1 MRLRPTVPAGLVLAL
16 LAWTA
21 PAAAQQR
28 PLVTEDPESI
38 GSGLVLV
45 EAGFDYQKDQHFP
58 VSGLTGDLRSV
69 PRFGVSIGVSSIAE
83 VQIDNVSYDML
94 NITGRADAP
103 LSHLLRVSGDATSSW
118 SDTVVGAKT
127 RLLSEGAVRPGI
139 ALRFATKLPNAGNEE
154 GIGLDT
160 MDFYNSLLI
169 GKTIRSL
176 RVVGNVGLGILL
188 LSEGAVRPGI
198 ALRFATK
205 LPNAGNEEGIGL
217 DTMDFYNSL
226 LIGKTIRSLR
236 VVGNVGLG
244 ILLLSEGAVRPGIA
258 LRFATKLPN
267 AGNEE
272 GIGLDTMD
280 FYNSLLIGKTIRSL
294 RVVGNVGLGILSD
307 PTRGD
312 RQNDVLTYG
321 LSFARAFAEGAEIVG
336 EVNGRANTRR
346 GTPPPGTGSAGYV
359 RFGARFTRGLIRVD
373 AALVAGLTA
382 QDAGLGVT
390 TGLTWVFR
398 ALDLP

>member
-1 MRLRPTVPAGLVLAL
+1 MRLRPTVPAGVVLAFL
-16 LAWTA
+16 SCTA

-45 EAGFDYQKDQHFP
+45 EAGFDYQRDQHFP
-58 VSGLTGDLRSV
+58 VSGLTGHLRSV

-83 VQIDNVSYDML
+83 VQIDNVSYDAL
-94 NITGRADAP
+94 SITGRAQAP
-103 LSHLLRVSGDATSSW
+103 LSHLLRVSSDRTSSW

-127 RLLSEGAVRPGI
+127 RLLSEGGVRPGI

-169 GKTIRSL
+169 GKT
-176 RVVGNVGLGILL
+176 V
-188 LSEGAVRPGI
+188 
-198 ALRFATK
+198 
-205 LPNAGNEEGIGL
+205 
-217 DTMDFYNSL
+217 
-226 LIGKTIRSLR
+226 
-236 VVGNVGLG
+236 
-244 ILLLSEGAVRPGIA
+244 
-258 LRFATKLPN
+258 
-267 AGNEE
+267 
-272 GIGLDTMD
+272 
-280 FYNSLLIGKTIRSL
+280 RSL

-321 LSFARAFAEGAEIVG
+321 ISFARAFAEGAEIVG
-336 EVNGRANTRR
+336 EVNGRANTRP
-346 GTPPPGTGSAGYV
+346 GTPPPGTDSSGYV
-359 RFGARFTRGLIRVD
+359 RFGARFTRGLVRVD

-382 QDAGLGVT
+382 HDAGLGVT

-398 ALDLP
+398 ALELP

>member
-1 MRLRPTVPAGLVLAL
+1 ML
-16 LAWTA
+16 LAFLSCTA

-28 PLVTEDPESI
+28 PLVTEDPESV

-58 VSGLTGDLRSV
+58 VSGLTGHLRSV

-83 VQIDNVSYDML
+83 VQIDNVSYDTL
-94 NITGRADAP
+94 SITGRAEAP
-103 LSHLLRVSGDATSSW
+103 LSHLLRVSGDRTSSW

-127 RLLSEGAVRPGI
+127 RLLSEGGRRPGI

-160 MDFYNSLLI
+160 MDFYNSLL
-169 GKTIRSL
+169 
-176 RVVGNVGLGILL
+176 V
-188 LSEGAVRPGI
+188 
-198 ALRFATK
+198 
-205 LPNAGNEEGIGL
+205 
-217 DTMDFYNSL
+217 
-226 LIGKTIRSLR
+226 
-236 VVGNVGLG
+236 
-244 ILLLSEGAVRPGIA
+244 
-258 LRFATKLPN
+258 
-267 AGNEE
+267 
-272 GIGLDTMD
+272 
-280 FYNSLLIGKTIRSL
+280 GKTIRSL

-321 LSFARAFAEGAEIVG
+321 ISFARAFAEGAEIVG
-336 EVNGRANTRR
+336 EVNGRANTRP
-346 GTPPPGTGSAGYV
+346 GTPPPGTDSSGYV
-359 RFGARFTRGLIRVD
+359 RFGARFTRGLVRVD

-382 QDAGLGVT
+382 HDAGLGVT

-398 ALDLP
+398 ALELP

>member
-1 MRLRPTVPAGLVLAL
+1 MAPAGVVLAL
-16 LAWTA
+16 LSCTA

-45 EAGFDYQKDQHFP
+45 EAGFDYQRDQHFP
-58 VSGLTGDLRSV
+58 VSGLTGHLRSV

-83 VQIDNVSYDML
+83 VQIDNVSYDAL
-94 NITGRADAP
+94 SITGRAQAP
-103 LSHLLRVSGDATSSW
+103 LSHLLRVSSDRTSSW

-127 RLLSEGAVRPGI
+127 RLLSEGGVRPGI

-169 GKTIRSL
+169 GKT
-176 RVVGNVGLGILL
+176 V
-188 LSEGAVRPGI
+188 
-198 ALRFATK
+198 
-205 LPNAGNEEGIGL
+205 
-217 DTMDFYNSL
+217 
-226 LIGKTIRSLR
+226 
-236 VVGNVGLG
+236 
-244 ILLLSEGAVRPGIA
+244 
-258 LRFATKLPN
+258 
-267 AGNEE
+267 
-272 GIGLDTMD
+272 
-280 FYNSLLIGKTIRSL
+280 RSL

-321 LSFARAFAEGAEIVG
+321 ISFARAFAEGAEIVG
-336 EVNGRANTRR
+336 EVNGRANTRP
-346 GTPPPGTGSAGYV
+346 GTPPPGTDSSGYV
-359 RFGARFTRGLIRVD
+359 RFGARFTRGLVRVD

-382 QDAGLGVT
+382 HDAGLGVT

-398 ALDLP
+398 ALELP

>member
-1 MRLRPTVPAGLVLAL
+1 MRLRPVAPASVVLAL
-16 LAWTA
+16 LIWTA

-103 LSHLLRVSGDATSSW
+103 LSHLLRVSGDRTSSW

-160 MDFYNSLLI
+160 MDFYNSLL
-169 GKTIRSL
+169 
-176 RVVGNVGLGILL
+176 V
-188 LSEGAVRPGI
+188 
-198 ALRFATK
+198 
-205 LPNAGNEEGIGL
+205 
-217 DTMDFYNSL
+217 
-226 LIGKTIRSLR
+226 
-236 VVGNVGLG
+236 
-244 ILLLSEGAVRPGIA
+244 
-258 LRFATKLPN
+258 
-267 AGNEE
+267 
-272 GIGLDTMD
+272 
-280 FYNSLLIGKTIRSL
+280 GKTIRSL

-321 LSFARAFAEGAEIVG
+321 VSFARAFAEGAEIVG
-336 EVNGRANTRR
+336 EVNGRANTRS
-346 GTPPPGTGSAGYV
+346 GTAPPGTDSSGYV
-359 RFGARFTRGLIRVD
+359 RFGARFTRGLVRVD

-382 QDAGLGVT
+382 RDAGLGVT

-398 ALDLP
+398 ALELP

>member
-1 MRLRPTVPAGLVLAL
+1 MRLRPVVLPLLVLI
-16 LAWTA
+16 W
-21 PAAAQQR
+21 PASGVAQQR
-28 PLVTEDPESI
+28 PLVTEDPESV
-38 GSGLVLV
+38 GSGLALI
-45 EAGFDYQKDQHFP
+45 EAGFDYQRDQHFP
-58 VSGLTGDLRSV
+58 VSGLSGHLRSL

-83 VQIDNVSYDML
+83 VQIDNISYDTL
-94 NITGRADAP
+94 AVTGRTEAP
-103 LSHLLRVSGDATSSW
+103 LSHLLQVNGATTSSW

-127 RLLSEGAVRPGI
+127 RLLSEGAVRPG
-139 ALRFATKLPNAGNEE
+139 L
-154 GIGLDT
+154 
-160 MDFYNSLLI
+160 
-169 GKTIRSL
+169 
-176 RVVGNVGLGILL
+176 
-188 LSEGAVRPGI
+188 
-198 ALRFATK
+198 
-205 LPNAGNEEGIGL
+205 
-217 DTMDFYNSL
+217 
-226 LIGKTIRSLR
+226 
-236 VVGNVGLG
+236 
-244 ILLLSEGAVRPGIA
+244 A

-321 LSFARAFAEGAEIVG
+321 ISFARAFAEGAEIVG

-346 GTPPPGTGSAGYV
+346 GDPPPGTDSSGYV
-359 RFGARFTRGLIRVD
+359 RFGARLTRGLVRVD
-373 AALVAGLTA
+373 AALVAGLTPR
-382 QDAGLGVT
+382 DAGLGVT

>member
-1 MRLRPTVPAGLVLAL
+1 MRLRPTVLTSVVLAFL
-16 LAWTA
+16 SCTA

-58 VSGLTGDLRSV
+58 VSGLTGHLRSL

-83 VQIDNVSYDML
+83 VQIDNVSFDTL
-94 NITGRADAP
+94 SITGRAEAP
-103 LSHLLRVSGDATSSW
+103 LSHLLRVSGDRTSSW

-127 RLLSEGAVRPGI
+127 RLLSEGGRRPGI

-160 MDFYNSLLI
+160 MDFYNSLL
-169 GKTIRSL
+169 
-176 RVVGNVGLGILL
+176 V
-188 LSEGAVRPGI
+188 
-198 ALRFATK
+198 
-205 LPNAGNEEGIGL
+205 
-217 DTMDFYNSL
+217 
-226 LIGKTIRSLR
+226 
-236 VVGNVGLG
+236 
-244 ILLLSEGAVRPGIA
+244 
-258 LRFATKLPN
+258 
-267 AGNEE
+267 
-272 GIGLDTMD
+272 
-280 FYNSLLIGKTIRSL
+280 GKTIRSL

-321 LSFARAFAEGAEIVG
+321 ISFARAFAEGAEIVG
-336 EVNGRANTRR
+336 EVNGRANTRP
-346 GTPPPGTGSAGYV
+346 GTPPPGTDSSGYV
-359 RFGARFTRGLIRVD
+359 RFGARFTRGLVRVD

-382 QDAGLGVT
+382 HDAGLGVT

-398 ALDLP
+398 ALELP

>member
-1 MRLRPTVPAGLVLAL
+1 MRLRPVAPAIVVLAL
-16 LAWTA
+16 LICTA

-103 LSHLLRVSGDATSSW
+103 LSHLLRVSGDRTSSW

-160 MDFYNSLLI
+160 MDFYNSLL
-169 GKTIRSL
+169 
-176 RVVGNVGLGILL
+176 V
-188 LSEGAVRPGI
+188 
-198 ALRFATK
+198 
-205 LPNAGNEEGIGL
+205 
-217 DTMDFYNSL
+217 
-226 LIGKTIRSLR
+226 
-236 VVGNVGLG
+236 
-244 ILLLSEGAVRPGIA
+244 
-258 LRFATKLPN
+258 
-267 AGNEE
+267 
-272 GIGLDTMD
+272 
-280 FYNSLLIGKTIRSL
+280 GKTIRSL

-321 LSFARAFAEGAEIVG
+321 VSFARAFAEGAEIVG
-336 EVNGRANTRR
+336 EVNGRANTRS
-346 GTPPPGTGSAGYV
+346 GTPPPGTDSSGYV
-359 RFGARFTRGLIRVD
+359 RFGARFTRGLVRVD

-382 QDAGLGVT
+382 RDAGLGVT

-398 ALDLP
+398 ALELP

>member
-1 MRLRPTVPAGLVLAL
+1 MRLRVAILASVVLVLFN
-16 LAWTA
+16 WPA
-21 PAAAQQR
+21 PVVAQQR

-83 VQIDNVSYDML
+83 VQIDNVSYDTL
-94 NITGRADAP
+94 AITGRADAP
-103 LSHLLRVSGDATSSW
+103 LSHLLRVSGDRTSSW

-160 MDFYNSLLI
+160 MDFYNSLLV

-176 RVVGNVGLGILL
+176 RVVGN
-188 LSEGAVRPGI
+188 
-198 ALRFATK
+198 F
-205 LPNAGNEEGIGL
+205 
-217 DTMDFYNSL
+217 
-226 LIGKTIRSLR
+226 
-236 VVGNVGLG
+236 
-244 ILLLSEGAVRPGIA
+244 
-258 LRFATKLPN
+258 
-267 AGNEE
+267 
-272 GIGLDTMD
+272 
-280 FYNSLLIGKTIRSL
+280 
-294 RVVGNVGLGILSD
+294 GLGILSD

-321 LSFARAFAEGAEIVG
+321 ISFARAFAEGAEIVG

-346 GTPPPGTGSAGYV
+346 GTPPPGTDSSGYV
-359 RFGARFTRGLIRVD
+359 RFGARLTRGLVRVD

>member
-1 MRLRPTVPAGLVLAL
+1 MRLRPVAPASVVLAL
-16 LAWTA
+16 LIWTA

-103 LSHLLRVSGDATSSW
+103 LSHLLRVSGDRTSSW

-160 MDFYNSLLI
+160 MDFYNSLL
-169 GKTIRSL
+169 
-176 RVVGNVGLGILL
+176 V
-188 LSEGAVRPGI
+188 
-198 ALRFATK
+198 
-205 LPNAGNEEGIGL
+205 
-217 DTMDFYNSL
+217 
-226 LIGKTIRSLR
+226 
-236 VVGNVGLG
+236 
-244 ILLLSEGAVRPGIA
+244 
-258 LRFATKLPN
+258 
-267 AGNEE
+267 
-272 GIGLDTMD
+272 
-280 FYNSLLIGKTIRSL
+280 GKTIRSL

-321 LSFARAFAEGAEIVG
+321 VSFARAFAEGAEIVG
-336 EVNGRANTRR
+336 EVNGRANTRS
-346 GTPPPGTGSAGYV
+346 GTPPPGTDSSGYV
-359 RFGARFTRGLIRVD
+359 RFGARFTRGLVRVD

-382 QDAGLGVT
+382 RDAGLGVT

-398 ALDLP
+398 ALELP

>member
-1 MRLRPTVPAGLVLAL
+1 MRLRPTVPVGVVLAFL
-16 LAWTA
+16 SCTA

-45 EAGFDYQKDQHFP
+45 EAGFDYQRDQHFP
-58 VSGLTGDLRSV
+58 VSGLTGHLRSV

-83 VQIDNVSYDML
+83 VQIDNVSYDAL
-94 NITGRADAP
+94 SITGRAQAP
-103 LSHLLRVSGDATSSW
+103 LSHLLRVSSDRTSSW

-127 RLLSEGAVRPGI
+127 RLLSEGGVRPGI

-169 GKTIRSL
+169 GKT
-176 RVVGNVGLGILL
+176 V
-188 LSEGAVRPGI
+188 
-198 ALRFATK
+198 
-205 LPNAGNEEGIGL
+205 
-217 DTMDFYNSL
+217 
-226 LIGKTIRSLR
+226 
-236 VVGNVGLG
+236 
-244 ILLLSEGAVRPGIA
+244 
-258 LRFATKLPN
+258 
-267 AGNEE
+267 
-272 GIGLDTMD
+272 
-280 FYNSLLIGKTIRSL
+280 RSL

-321 LSFARAFAEGAEIVG
+321 ISFARAFAEGAEIVG
-336 EVNGRANTRR
+336 EVNGRANTRP
-346 GTPPPGTGSAGYV
+346 GTPPPGTDSSGYV
-359 RFGARFTRGLIRVD
+359 RFGARFTRGLVRVD

-382 QDAGLGVT
+382 HDAGLGVT

-398 ALDLP
+398 ALELP

>member
-1 MRLRPTVPAGLVLAL
+1 MRLRPVAPAIVVLAL
-16 LAWTA
+16 LICTA
-21 PAAAQQR
+21 PTAAQQR

-103 LSHLLRVSGDATSSW
+103 LSHLLRVSGDRTSSW

-160 MDFYNSLLI
+160 MDFYNSLL
-169 GKTIRSL
+169 
-176 RVVGNVGLGILL
+176 V
-188 LSEGAVRPGI
+188 
-198 ALRFATK
+198 
-205 LPNAGNEEGIGL
+205 
-217 DTMDFYNSL
+217 
-226 LIGKTIRSLR
+226 
-236 VVGNVGLG
+236 
-244 ILLLSEGAVRPGIA
+244 
-258 LRFATKLPN
+258 
-267 AGNEE
+267 
-272 GIGLDTMD
+272 
-280 FYNSLLIGKTIRSL
+280 GKTIRSL

-321 LSFARAFAEGAEIVG
+321 VSFARAFAEGAEIVG
-336 EVNGRANTRR
+336 EVNGRANTRS
-346 GTPPPGTGSAGYV
+346 GTPPPGTDSSGYV
-359 RFGARFTRGLIRVD
+359 RFGARFTRGLVRVD

-382 QDAGLGVT
+382 RDAGLGVT

-398 ALDLP
+398 ALELP